1 MIIAKIPKNYSQYN
15 NNYNNS
21 LQLFNS
27 FIPSEKYFESL
38 NKELNN
44 YISITNLNIIK
55 FERNI

>member
-21 LQLFNS
+21 LKLFNS